1 MITKYE
7 KQINELQTQYDHDV
21 FSLENENEKLK
32 KEMKEIQSNY
42 LNVSHSN
49 NSFALDFEDMK
60 TNYDDKITNLKSH
73 YEELLQK
80 ECESAQKQQTEL
92 LAENNKLQLIVD
104 EAEKKFMQH
113 LQQMEENIN
122 SNYHTDLSS
131 ELQKIFSK
139 SSFLIYVLLYM
150 WLFSSFLEP

>member
-104 EAEKKFMQH
+104 EAEKKFVQH
-113 LQQMEENIN
+113 LQHN
-122 SNYHTDLSS
+122 
-131 ELQKIFSK
+131 
-139 SSFLIYVLLYM
+139 
-150 WLFSSFLEP
+150 